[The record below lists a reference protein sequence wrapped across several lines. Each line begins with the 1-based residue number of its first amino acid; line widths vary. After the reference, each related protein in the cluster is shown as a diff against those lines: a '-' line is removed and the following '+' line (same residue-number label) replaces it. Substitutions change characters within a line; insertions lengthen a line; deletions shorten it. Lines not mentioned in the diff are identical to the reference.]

1 MKLTVLQKVVFSWI
15 RTHASGST
23 CNRKQCN
30 INARFSR
37 AKKPEIVSL
46 RGMLRKNCLWTSY
59 FTLSFLHFSFLFFPF
74 SFLPSSLLP
83 HLWRTIVPQLK
94 SSALDHSATLPMWAA
109 LYGPNSTLPP
119 SRNKGR
125 ANHGAS
131 LRNSSNA
138 TEESSLLG
146 HGSHK
151 SLRKKL
157 PLATVEFE
165 PKPPKRLEL

>member
-30 INARFSR
+30 INARFSH

-83 HLWRTIVPQLK
+83 AFDGLLFPSLH
-94 SSALDHSATLPMWAA
+94 ALDHSARLPFILIWNLTLQIPQC
-109 LYGPNSTLPP
+109 
-119 SRNKGR
+119 
-125 ANHGAS
+125 
-131 LRNSSNA
+131 
-138 TEESSLLG
+138 LLNILLCISQYDTACDVSYAIPG
-146 HGSHK
+146 
-151 SLRKKL
+151 LIR
-157 PLATVEFE
+157 FC
-165 PKPPKRLEL
+165 